1 MGASVIMQ
9 GWIGESIRFFYV
21 DVQPMLKVMMEC
33 GSGRGR

>member
-1 MGASVIMQ
+1 MMPRRPA
-9 GWIGESIRFFYV
+9 IRFFYV